1 MIEVVDKIIAEFGGG
16 KGGLEA
22 TGYEFHISHETSTF
36 PPPKRSRPRQSTD
49 HSVLSLIL
57 GIAPEQSRSQVL
69 AACSRIGVS
78 VNFDR
83 AKTALKVVT
92 GIPRQIMNNLEACCV
107 AGTDIVVI
115 TGYAHVQATSKRSG
129 LNSR

>member
-22 TGYEFHISHETSTF
+22 TGYEFHISHETSTS
-36 PPPKRSRPRQSTD
+36 PSLQSIYES
-49 HSVLSLIL
+49 HPNHPVLSLIL

-69 AACSRIGVS
+69 DACSRIGVS

-83 AKTALKVVT
+83 AKTALKVVS
-92 GIPRQIMNNLEACCV
+92 GVPRQIMNSLEACCV
-107 AGTDIVVI
+107 AGKSTVLVRSD
-115 TGYAHVQATSKRSG
+115 AHV
-129 LNSR
+129 

>member
-22 TGYEFHISHETSTF
+22 TGYEFHISHETSTS
-36 PPPKRSRPRQSTD
+36 PSPQSVYESHPN

-57 GIAPEQSRSQVL
+57 GIVPEQSRSQVL
-69 AACSRIGVS
+69 DACSRIGVS

-83 AKTALKVVT
+83 AKTALKVVS
-92 GIPRQIMNNLEACCV
+92 GIPRQIMNSLEACCV
-107 AGTDIVVI
+107 AGTPTVLIM
-115 TGYAHVQATSKRSG
+115 G
-129 LNSR
+129 